1 MTKAAPTFASTGDL
15 GEKKI
20 TFAKLGEG
28 AYAFTAEGDPNTGVI
43 IGDDGVMVID
53 TQATPLM
60 AQQVLA
66 FIREITDKPVKYVLL
81 SHYHAVRVLG
91 AAAYEPE
98 HIIASQLTYEMI
110 VERGQQDWESE
121 FGRFPRL
128 FRGHESIPGLTWP
141 TIVVDGKLTVDL
153 GNRKVEIWSPGKG
166 HTQGDTIAWLPDQKI
181 LYAGDLVE
189 YHATPYTGDA
199 HLRDW
204 PATLQALRDLQPE
217 KMVPGRGDALTSAAA
232 CEEALKM
239 TQAFITDL
247 YTTAQEGVEKGL
259 DLKAIFALCKE
270 RMDPKYGQW
279 VIYEHCMPFDVAR
292 AVDEAKGLVRPQ
304 IWTADRDRE
313 MWGALNNG

>member
-1 MTKAAPTFASTGDL
+1 MTKTFASTGDL
-15 GEKKI
+15 GDKKI

-60 AQQVLA
+60 AQKVLDE
-66 FIREITDKPVKYVLL
+66 IRKITDKPIKYILM

-91 AAAYEPE
+91 AAAYEAE
-98 HIIASQLTYEMI
+98 NIIASKRTYDLI

-128 FRGHESIPGLTWP
+128 FEGHESIPGLTWP
-141 TIVVDGKLTVDL
+141 SIVVDGKLTVDL
-153 GNRKVEIWSPGKG
+153 GNRKVEIWNPGRG
-166 HTQGDTIAWLPDQKI
+166 HTAGDTIAWLPDQNI

-189 YHATPYTGDA
+189 YGATPYTGDA
-199 HLRDW
+199 HLKDW
-204 PATLQALRDLQPE
+204 PATLQVLRDLKPQ
-217 KMVPGRGDALTSAAA
+217 KLVPGRGDALTTPET
-232 CEEALKM
+232 CEEAM
-239 TQAFITDL
+239 AGTQAFLTDL
-247 YTTAQEGVEKGL
+247 YETAQEGVSKDM
-259 DLKAIFALCKE
+259 DLKAIFDLCKQK
-270 RMDPKYGQW
+270 MDPKFGEW

-292 AVDEAKGLVRPQ
+292 AVDEAKGLDHPQ
-304 IWTADRDRE
+304 IWTAERDQE